1 MKKLLLIG
9 GGHSHVEVLRRL
21 ADEPLADAE
30 VTLISPHRHTGYSG
44 MLPGW
49 IAGHYTREDCHI
61 DLEALAQ
68 AARCRFARTSANGMQ
83 PDVRLAFGSDGTV
96 FSYDIASI
104 DVGSRPGLLDVPGAA
119 EYALPVKPLERFIA
133 RWESIVSGEVTMP
146 QDARIVT
153 VGGGAAGVEV
163 LLAMQHRLR
172 TARAD
177 PPRLR
182 FALATDSDDILPMH
196 SPAVRR
202 VFRSVLR
209 DREVEVFTGFG
220 AARVMPDGIECA
232 TGNRIHSA
240 LTVWATGASAPFW
253 PQASGLACDARGFI
267 RVSPAL
273 QSVNRSG
280 IFAAGDIATMDGMP
294 RPKSGVF
301 AVRQGP
307 PLAENLRRALQGRD
321 LLDHR
326 PQREALALISTG
338 DRYAVA
344 SRGRWM
350 LRGAWVWHWK
360 NRIDQRFMAKYAC

>member
-1 MKKLLLIG
+1 MKNLLLIG
-9 GGHSHVEVLRRL
+9 GGHSHVEVLRSL
-21 ADEPLADAE
+21 ADEPPAE
-30 VTLISPHRHTGYSG
+30 VETTLISPSRFTGYSG

-49 IAGHYTREDCHI
+49 IAGHYTREECHI
-61 DLEALAQ
+61 DLEALAR
-68 AARCRFARTSANGMQ
+68 AARCRFARTTVNGMH
-83 PDVRLAFGSDGTV
+83 PDARLAFGSDGTV
-96 FSYDIASI
+96 FTYDIASI
-104 DVGSRPGLLDVPGAA
+104 DVGSRPGLLDVPGAG

-133 RWESIVSGEVTMP
+133 RWKSIVSGEVPMP
-146 QDARIVT
+146 DDARIVA

-163 LLAMQHRLR
+163 LLAMKHRLH

-177 PPRLR
+177 APRLS

-196 SPAVRR
+196 SAAVRR
-202 VFRSVLR
+202 VFRRVLH
-209 DREVEVFTGFG
+209 DRGIEVFTGFR
-220 AARVMPDGIECA
+220 AARVMPDCVEGT

-253 PQASGLACDARGFI
+253 PHASGLACDAQGFI

-307 PLAENLRRALQGRD
+307 PLAENLRRALQGRE

-326 PQREALALISTG
+326 PQQDALALISTG

-360 NRIDQRFMAKYAC
+360 NWIDRRFMAKYVC